1 MFIQYKRYVSGPW
14 HSTGILGH
22 YIGYKIF
29 YTVKTEQ
36 GFRDFGRQAM
46 FNMSIERDEFIKQ
59 DT

>member
-1 MFIQYKRYVSGPW
+1 MSGPW

-29 YTVKTEQ
+29 YT
-36 GFRDFGRQAM
+36 GFRDFGTQAI
-46 FNMSIERDEFIKQ
+46 NMSIKREEFIKQ